1 MNYKLTNNK
10 IVFNGETLYQIECIR
25 DCKWAKKGEIGGYIA
40 SLDNLVEDG
49 WVNYDACVCDTS
61 IVSGYIEEG
70 FVAGNSVVEG
80 KVKGIVVR
88 DSYVDEKCDLEH
100 VLVIKSGVY
109 KSNYKSFKKE
119 NYPLTQLILVNS
131 FVNKVEMYGDVQIIN
146 SRVHKT
152 SVEWQHIEDK
162 EEIEEGYLIELY
174 DYDKETGEVFSRR
187 VSDEKFVK
195 VDEEIKRKFE
205 EYAKSIEIEVTDD
218 EEDVNDYDD
227 IENLFKDRNG
237 DYIVDYAKGHL
248 DYMKNE
254 KPLITASKRRELN
267 KLGYVF

>member
-10 IVFNGETLYQIECIR
+10 IIFNGETLYQIECIK

-61 IVSGYIEEG
+61 VVSGYIEEG

-109 KSNYKSFKKE
+109 ESNYKSFKKE

-131 FVNKVEMYGDVQIIN
+131 CVNKVEMYGDVQIIN
-146 SRVHKT
+146 SRVNKT
-152 SVEWQHIEDK
+152 SVEWQHIKDK
-162 EEIEEGYLIELY
+162 EEIEEGYLMEFY

-187 VSDEKFVK
+187 VSNEKFVK
-195 VDEEIKRKFE
+195 VDEDIKRKVE
-205 EYAKSIEIEVTDD
+205 EYAESIEIEVTDD
-218 EEDVNDYDD
+218 EEDINDD

-237 DYIVDYAKGHL
+237 DFIVDYAKGHL

-254 KPLITASKRRELN
+254 KTLITASKRRELN